1 MRTFVIAVGFVLP
14 VTLPVVLS
22 AHPAQAQTIGLA
34 ELKTHVGQPVTVE
47 AAISDVH
54 VARSGVTFIDM
65 GGHFPDNNFVA
76 VIFADDAAKFPNA
89 SALEGKTVAISGTV
103 QLYQGKPEIVLKSAS
118 QLKAK

>member
-14 VTLPVVLS
+14 VTLPVVLC
-22 AHPAQAQTIGLA
+22 ALPAQAQTIGLA

-65 GGHFPDNNFVA
+65 GGHFPDNDFVA

-103 QLYQGKPEIVLKSAS
+103 ELYQGKPEIVLKSAS